1 MASKKISCGGFEF
14 DTTTLKE
21 EDGVLSVNATGVV
34 PQMSN
39 IADSTAADVA
49 GIVKDFN
56 DLLAALINAGLMAEA
71 EDNG

>member
-1 MASKKISCGGFEF
+1 MANKKIPCGGFEF
-14 DTTTLKE
+14 DATTLKE

-34 PQMSN
+34 PQMEN

-56 DLLAALINAGLMAEA
+56 DLLAALIEAGLMEA
-71 EDNG
+71 PTEP

>member
-14 DTTTLKE
+14 DTATFKE
-21 EDGVLSVNATGVV
+21 ENGVLTVNAAGVV
-34 PQMSN
+34 PQMDN

-56 DLLAALINAGLMAEA
+56 DLLAALIEAGFMAAPTEP
-71 EDNG
+71 